1 MAARHRRILN
11 LMTATKG
18 HSLNLMTATHDQ
30 ILTDDGNTG
39 ESESAAYDYEYESES
54 NDSGEDDMSTLR
66 ERAEEQWTWKR
77 SPTSIPC
84 GAGAAASLERLTFYV
99 TSGLAV
105 HPDERTIFLS
115 TVHETRPRKEIMS
128 TFPWTP
134 ISLVGSGH
142 A

>member
-54 NDSGEDDMSTLR
+54 DDSGEDDMSTLR
-66 ERAEEQWTWKR
+66 ERAEEQWTWKLEEEPYVDSMRHWCR
-77 SPTSIPC
+77 S
-84 GAGAAASLERLTFYV
+84 L
-99 TSGLAV
+99 
-105 HPDERTIFLS
+105 
-115 TVHETRPRKEIMS
+115 PRKTRVLCHFRS
-128 TFPWTP
+128 GGTP
-134 ISLVGSGH
+134 R
-142 A
+142 